1 MLGGILIDTC
11 QIEGNVD
18 YSSWVRPLQLIS
30 YGMKLTGRFVVITGL
45 SAAVAWVL
53 AKMFKLSRSQT

>member
-1 MLGGILIDTC
+1 MLGCILIDTC

-18 YSSWVRPLQLIS
+18 YPSWVRFFVLKDVRL
-30 YGMKLTGRFVVITGL
+30 KLTSRFVVITGL